1 MENSVQRDQLS
12 QAVIGAAIEVHRLLG
27 PGLMESTY
35 ESCLAYELGIRR
47 IGYASQISL
56 PVKYKEHVVASALKM
71 DLVVDNRLI
80 VELKAVESIT
90 DVHKA
95 QLLTYLK
102 LSGLRTGLLINFN
115 VKLLKHGI
123 LRLVN

>member
-1 MENSVQRDQLS
+1 
-12 QAVIGAAIEVHRLLG
+12 
-27 PGLMESTY
+27 MESTY
-35 ESCLAYELGIRR
+35 ESCLTYELGLRR
-47 IGYASQISL
+47 IGYSSQVSL

-71 DLVVDNRLI
+71 DLLIDNRMI
-80 VELKAVESIT
+80 VELKAVDSIT
-90 DVHKA
+90 DVHRA

-102 LSGLRTGLLINFN
+102 LSGMRTGLLINFN